1 MIERFG
7 IKSAMLFPRPHFRR
21 ILLFAGVSLLLLGGA
36 CCVLVLS
43 QDSGPNLSLDN
54 IRRIREGMSFPEVE
68 EVIGAPPDFSVKDQE
83 ASERLSQYITA
94 QGWISDDTEV
104 TVSFDEE
111 GKVVGCRHCLVTVP
125 VLDRLINQ
133 AKHQWRLFSQ

>member
-1 MIERFG
+1 
-7 IKSAMLFPRPHFRR
+7 MLFPRPHFRR
-21 ILLFAGVSLLLLGGA
+21 SLLFAGVTLLLLAGV
-36 CCVLVLS
+36 CYLLLLS

-54 IRRIREGMSFPEVE
+54 IRRIREGMSFLDVE
-68 EVIGAPPDFSVKDQE
+68 GVIGAPPDFSVKDQE
-83 ASERLSQYITA
+83 ASQRLAQYITA

-111 GKVVGCRHCLVTVP
+111 GRVVGCRHCSVTVP
-125 VLDRLINQ
+125 VLDRLINR